1 MRTVLKRGFAV
12 ALLLGI
18 AIAQA
23 SLVGHASPS
32 HPQSALP
39 SGWDLTPAGRVI
51 TVPKDGPG
59 LSGPWGVALS
69 PDGTHALVTSSGEA
83 VQNETTEVF
92 DIASGKRTS
101 LEIYNGRKTKASVFY
116 GVTYSPD
123 GKHAWAS
130 GGGQGVVHAYDVA
143 PNGALTATK
152 DIKAGFFPAGIAYG
166 HTPLGDRLYVANNLG
181 GKTNPDVTYE
191 DPPGHTVTVIDPA
204 TNKRTAT
211 IDLGTPLDPMDI
223 AFNNA
228 GTRAYVTNWVGRSVS
243 VINTATQKKI
253 ADILLSPQ
261 DDPLLADHPTGIA
274 ANPTS
279 NELYVADTSS
289 DTVSVIDS
297 RTNAVAATIPVGL
310 NPSGPKG
317 SMPVRLSVSPD
328 GKLLF
333 VADAGENAIAVV
345 DISARRVLGFI
356 PTQWYPSDV
365 KVTPDGRELVVTNG
379 YGTGSGPTPCGPFSP
394 LPPTQCPDH
403 KPNFY
408 PGNWYTPQLSE
419 TQYVGTMTKGSVQ
432 IVDLPQS
439 PSDFAHALAKWT
451 DQVRKN
457 DRADTRPAPEPP
469 YLHAI
474 KHVIYVIKENRTYDE
489 VLGSLG
495 KGNGDREL
503 NLFDDSSAPNH
514 RALAN
519 DFVDFDNFY
528 VDAQV
533 SQDGHPWTTQAI
545 ATDYTNKVWPFDYG
559 WAYYRSYDSEFV
571 PRRQQFATEPLAS
584 DPSITRPA
592 ATATAGYL
600 WDDAYNHG
608 VSFRNYGES
617 SASVTGC
624 RDKNVH
630 SSLTHL
636 QRRFGDH
643 MDPDYVGWD
652 MRCPDHLI
660 REPEWAREFKGYVK
674 NGNLPSLEIVYLP
687 NDHTEGTFPGRA
699 TPASYM
705 ADNDLALGDLVQ
717 TVSHSS
723 YWASTAIFVIEDDA
737 QDGPDH
743 VDSHRSVAEVISPY
757 TQHASIDS
765 THYDTA
771 AMLATIED
779 LLGLSPMSSFDARA
793 NPMWNAFRPWP
804 NMTPYDAIY
813 PTVIPFGDPGYPT
826 NSKKSPLAQ
835 WSIHQNFAKPDGP
848 NENVL
853 NASIWESI
861 RRTDAGTG

>member
-69 PDGTHALVTSSGEA
+69 PDGAHALVTSSGEA

-143 PNGALTATK
+143 PNGALTATR

-297 RTNAVAATIPVGL
+297 RTNTVAATIPVGL

-514 RALAN
+514 RALAD

-617 SASVTGC
+617 SASVTG
-624 RDKNVH
+624 
-630 SSLTHL
+630 
-636 QRRFGDH
+636 
-643 MDPDYVGWD
+643 
-652 MRCPDHLI
+652 
-660 REPEWAREFKGYVK
+660 
-674 NGNLPSLEIVYLP
+674 
-687 NDHTEGTFPGRA
+687 
-699 TPASYM
+699 
-705 ADNDLALGDLVQ
+705 
-717 TVSHSS
+717 
-723 YWASTAIFVIEDDA
+723 
-737 QDGPDH
+737 
-743 VDSHRSVAEVISPY
+743 
-757 TQHASIDS
+757 
-765 THYDTA
+765 
-771 AMLATIED
+771 
-779 LLGLSPMSSFDARA
+779 
-793 NPMWNAFRPWP
+793 
-804 NMTPYDAIY
+804 
-813 PTVIPFGDPGYPT
+813 
-826 NSKKSPLAQ
+826 
-835 WSIHQNFAKPDGP
+835 
-848 NENVL
+848 
-853 NASIWESI
+853 
-861 RRTDAGTG
+861 